1 MATAEKLTER
11 EHRPPGGGPLEE
23 GRPAPTDDESLGSL
37 GSAFLSAGFGTDGSL
52 PDDAEAAP
60 RPEEEPEPPSQP
72 EARPPGAAAQDE
84 AGAAPP
90 PGGGGGQAAPEA
102 AEAEAEAEPPPPVSP
117 YDLPGSWYVI
127 HSYSG
132 YEKKVKDNLATRIS
146 SMHMEDSIFEVVIPT
161 EKRTKFKGGRM
172 VEVEEKMF
180 PGYLLV
186 RMRMDDN
193 SWHAVRNTP
202 GVTSFVTMGS
212 NVKPT
217 PLSKREVERFLGLKE
232 KAAKA
237 AIRFRPAWK
246 IGEAIRVTAG
256 PFADFNGVV
265 EDINVDQE
273 KVKVLV
279 EIFGRDTAVELGFG
293 DIQKQ

>member
-1 MATAEKLTER
+1 MTTAEKLTDR
-11 EHRPPGGGPLEE
+11 EQQPPGGSLEE
-23 GRPAPTDDESLGSL
+23 GRPAQADDESLGSL
-37 GSAFLSAGFGTDGSL
+37 GSALLSAGFGTDGSL
-52 PDDAEAAP
+52 PDDGEAAP
-60 RPEEEPEPPSQP
+60 PPEEAPEPPP
-72 EARPPGAAAQDE
+72 EPAARTDGAAAQD
-84 AGAAPP
+84 A
-90 PGGGGGQAAPEA
+90 PGGGGRQAPAEA
-102 AEAEAEAEPPPPVSP
+102 AEAEAEEEPPPVSP

-186 RMRMDDN
+186 RMKMHDE
-193 SWHAVRNTP
+193 SWLAVRNTP
-202 GVTSFVTMGS
+202 GVTSFVTMGD
-212 NVKPT
+212 NKAKPT

-293 DIQKQ
+293 DIQQQ